1 MQNLET
7 LVNLF
12 IGIATL
18 GATFGIVKSNLDRVK
33 QDILRLENHLEQFRE
48 IYVTY
53 QHFQVVVQAIRD
65 DHKELKEDV
74 KEILRIV
81 NERHT

>member
-1 MQNLET
+1 
-7 LVNLF
+7 
-12 IGIATL
+12 
-18 GATFGIVKSNLDRVK
+18 
-33 QDILRLENHLEQFRE
+33 
-48 IYVTY
+48 VTY